1 MDFPTFLG
9 YLSGLYFI
17 KPDLDFF
24 MLLRT
29 AALVHILDAALCRLI
44 ASQSGR
50 NRGAWTIAGLLL
62 GIWAL
67 GTLFLL
73 PNKRSVAG
81 QETIITRRESL

>member
-1 MDFPTFLG
+1 MDFATLLG

-17 KPDLDFF
+17 KPDLDSS

-29 AALVHILDAALCRLI
+29 AALVHILDAALCGLI

-50 NRGAWTIAGLLL
+50 NKEAWTIAGLLL

-73 PNKRSVAG
+73 PNKRSVAD
-81 QETIITRRESL
+81 QETSITRREPQ